1 MPCIEGVSHLII
13 TTMAVIANMW
23 LRGAKK
29 RLGGTVLYNQR
40 GRTLQRELAPEV
52 SNPRTPAQ
60 MSTRVKWA
68 NLVNFYRA
76 NRFWMTRAFENK
88 KQTQSDYNKFMSLN
102 VSMSRIYLT
111 KDEAAAAS
119 CVCYP
124 YQVSDG
130 SLQQIEVYVSGQNWV
145 TNLYTGEVTEITD
158 TTTVGEFSQALLGA
172 NPGLMSRDQISF
184 IRCTQLTNNNTA
196 NPYIQVRAYEML
208 LDISSTELVKDYMPL
223 DLLTVLQ
230 VQGMNAV
237 GVHPAGKMGGFAII
251 VSRSQGGRIL
261 VSPSYLTMVDM
272 DSMISDYSSAAQLDK
287 AMNSYGVKESIFLS
301 SDNADPTTT
310 PANTLSLMAVRF
322 ATNGQWYYAGATVP
336 GGVSVADGGLA
347 FQFNQD
353 VAGTASAASIK
364 GGGINISV
372 STGLTASGP
381 VVTAAGTYNV
391 PSTSGGG
398 TITASVVVGGVTYSI
413 QLKAKGSSS
422 GSGDEGDLS

>member
-1 MPCIEGVSHLII
+1 
-13 TTMAVIANMW
+13 MAVIANMW

-76 NRFWMTRAFENK
+76 NRFWMSRAFENK

-102 VSMSRIYLT
+102 VSGSRIYLT

-145 TNLYTGEVTEITD
+145 TNLYTGDLTEITE
-158 TTTVGEFSQALLGA
+158 TTTVGALSQALLGA
-172 NPGLMSRDQISF
+172 NPGLMSRDQLSF
-184 IRCTQLTNNNTA
+184 IRCTQLTNNSTA

-208 LDISSTELVKDYMPL
+208 LDTSSTELVKDYMPL

-230 VQGMNAV
+230 IQGMNAI
-237 GVHPAGKMGGFAII
+237 GVHPAGKMGGFALIL
-251 VSRSQGGRIL
+251 SRSQGGRIL
-261 VSPSYLTMVDM
+261 VSPSYLTMVGM
-272 DSMISDYSSAAQLDK
+272 DSMITTYSSTAQLNK

-322 ATNGQWYYAGATVP
+322 AETGQWYYAGTTFP
-336 GGVSVADGGLA
+336 GDVNVAIGGLS

-353 VAGTASAASIK
+353 VTGNASEATIF
-364 GGGINISV
+364 GGGIYMNAKSGFTANGPIVTSNGTFSV
-372 STGLTASGP
+372 PA
-381 VVTAAGTYNV
+381 
-391 PSTSGGG
+391 TSGGG
-398 TITASVVVGGVTYSI
+398 IINVSVVVGGVTYSM
-413 QLKAKGSSS
+413 QLRAQGSTS
-422 GSGDEGDLS
+422 GGDGGDDLS